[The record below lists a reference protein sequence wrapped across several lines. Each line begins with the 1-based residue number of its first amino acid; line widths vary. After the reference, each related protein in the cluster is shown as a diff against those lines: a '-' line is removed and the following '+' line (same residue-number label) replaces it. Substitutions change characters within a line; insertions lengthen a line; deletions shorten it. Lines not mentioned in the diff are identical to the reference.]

1 MDHLPKD
8 FLQSPPSTQVKIV
21 TLGLNAWLL
30 VQDEIEA
37 QKDLDQTTLI
47 DIWKEK
53 GKKEARNESNKEHQ
67 RILKDLQAER
77 DDIAHEKSMIE
88 RKLIKAEK
96 ELDERLVKNEKEVS
110 ERLRR
115 EFERDK
121 EHITREARLAF
132 KEEMSHIKDEN
143 VKLKSSQDFKSAFDF
158 AQKKYEDQ
166 ILLNDELKEKIQ
178 ELTRVRSS
186 YHIGKEGEGEVENFL
201 KQTPD
206 FDYANVNME
215 AGKAD
220 FRLTSKDKK
229 VIILD
234 SKNFTGS
241 VGKKDRDKL
250 VNDTDN
256 DATVCAGMM
265 VSLNSKIAARQH
277 CDIEMTPGS
286 KPILYLCL
294 LNMTQEAKF
303 HCLDVSLK
311 LLMRIVNSQNEKER
325 GELVDKIHSAFTLL
339 VEQIK
344 KLENSKKAAS
354 DLLENLK
361 VSLSDMKRIT
371 EILTI

>member
-1 MDHLPKD
+1 MEHLPKD
-8 FLQSPPSTQVKIV
+8 FLYYPPSTQLKIV
-21 TLGLNAWLL
+21 TLGLNSWLL
-30 VQDEIEA
+30 IQDEIEA

-47 DIWKEK
+47 EIWKEK
-53 GKKEARNESNKEHQ
+53 GKKEARNETNKEHQ
-67 RILKDLQAER
+67 RILKDLQHER
-77 DDIAHEKSMIE
+77 DDIAHEKNMIE
-88 RKLIKAEK
+88 RKLAKAEK
-96 ELDERLVKNEKEVS
+96 ELEERLIKNEKEVS
-110 ERLRR
+110 ERLNR
-115 EFERDK
+115 EFERDR
-121 EHITREARLAF
+121 EHIAREARILF
-132 KEEMSHIKDEN
+132 KEEMSQIKEEN
-143 VKLKSSQDFKSAFDF
+143 VKLKILQDFKAAFEF
-158 AQKKYEDQ
+158 TQKKYDEQ
-166 ILLNDELKEKIQ
+166 ICLNNELKEQIQ
-178 ELTRVRSS
+178 DLTRVRSS
-186 YHIGKEGEGEVENFL
+186 YLLGKEGECEVENFL

-206 FDYANVNME
+206 FDFVNVNME

-220 FRLTSKDKK
+220 FRLTNKDKK

-250 VNDTDN
+250 INDTDK

-277 CDIEMTPGS
+277 CEIEFTPGS

-294 LNMTQEAKF
+294 LNMTLEAKF
-303 HCLDVSLK
+303 HCLDISLK

-354 DLLENLK
+354 ELLDNLK
-361 VSLSDMKRIT
+361 ISITDMKRIT